1 MVQSTAAVVRIPAPS
16 GYARQAVDTAL
27 GACPLVVLTPRLVA
41 QLEHECGG
49 PEKLAAWVLK
59 LVTRRRRP
67 LAFHDPEQGRTWCWS
82 PPDWTPER
90 LQGYLAAHHTE
101 LEATL
106 GPIARIWTGGDR
118 DA

>member
-1 MVQSTAAVVRIPAPS
+1 MNGAAVVRIPAPS
-16 GYARQAVDTAL
+16 GYARQAVDMAL

-41 QLEHECGG
+41 QLEVECGSS
-49 PEKLAAWVLK
+49 EKLAAWVLK